1 MRVVIAMMKHE
12 TNTFSPVPTP
22 LARFAR
28 GRATPYYGDEVLD
41 AFRGTGTG
49 IAAFIDIAL
58 RHGAE
63 IVTPI
68 AAHAWPSGRVDDD
81 AFEHMAGKICAVVE
95 EGCDAI
101 LLELHGTMVTKS
113 FDDAEGELLARLRR
127 LAPRTPIG
135 VSLDMHANL
144 SDAIVENCN
153 VIAGYQTYPHIDFY
167 ETGTRAAEPIFRL
180 LEGKAKPVQAWGS
193 RPMLP
198 HVMRQASTR
207 LPNKLLQERCREME
221 REGAIAASLFTGFPH
236 ADIARAAL
244 SVVVVTDNDPALA
257 ARYRDELLDLAWEKR
272 RDFVFQIEPLA
283 QSLARAAKAEEGP
296 VILLDHYDN
305 AASGGTMDTMT
316 VLRAILEAGFDNVAA
331 FAVCDPAA
339 VREMIA
345 AGVGADVTVSLGG
358 KLDMPSIGVKGKP
371 YEVRGRVRII
381 GDGRYRNEGPA
392 LKGVAMDMGPT
403 VVLDTGKVEIV
414 VISKHQEPNDLACF
428 KSVGID
434 PARKKYLM
442 LKSRVHYGAGFSA
455 LAKAVIECAGTG
467 VCTSDY
473 SALDFRHVRR
483 PIFPL
488 DADAAP

>member
-1 MRVVIAMMKHE
+1 TSRVAAGKDLDRAMRVVIAMMKHE

-180 LEGKAKPVQAWGS
+180 LEGKAKPV
-193 RPMLP
+193 
-198 HVMRQASTR
+198 
-207 LPNKLLQERCREME
+207 
-221 REGAIAASLFTGFPH
+221 
-236 ADIARAAL
+236 
-244 SVVVVTDNDPALA
+244 
-257 ARYRDELLDLAWEKR
+257 
-272 RDFVFQIEPLA
+272 
-283 QSLARAAKAEEGP
+283 
-296 VILLDHYDN
+296 
-305 AASGGTMDTMT
+305 
-316 VLRAILEAGFDNVAA
+316 
-331 FAVCDPAA
+331 
-339 VREMIA
+339 
-345 AGVGADVTVSLGG
+345 
-358 KLDMPSIGVKGKP
+358 
-371 YEVRGRVRII
+371 
-381 GDGRYRNEGPA
+381 
-392 LKGVAMDMGPT
+392 
-403 VVLDTGKVEIV
+403 
-414 VISKHQEPNDLACF
+414 
-428 KSVGID
+428 
-434 PARKKYLM
+434 
-442 LKSRVHYGAGFSA
+442 
-455 LAKAVIECAGTG
+455 
-467 VCTSDY
+467 
-473 SALDFRHVRR
+473 
-483 PIFPL
+483 
-488 DADAAP
+488 